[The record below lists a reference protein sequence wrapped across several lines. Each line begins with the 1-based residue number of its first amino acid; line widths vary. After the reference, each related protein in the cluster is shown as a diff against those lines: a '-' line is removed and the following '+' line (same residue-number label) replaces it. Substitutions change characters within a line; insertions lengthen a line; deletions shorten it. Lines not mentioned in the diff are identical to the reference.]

1 MINSVSSVSDV
12 SMSGYGVNDVI
23 SRLTSDEYSTVRS
36 VLSNYD
42 SSNLSNQ
49 DAVEITQAFDEA
61 NIEPSRQLNN
71 FMDSLGFD
79 AQQIGQLAS
88 VLPQNIQASNPSNS
102 LDEFKKE
109 EEALTIALKDLLLE
123 NNDNNETPSFS
134 KEQVEDFAS
143 KIAAL
148 KDDTKESVKQM
159 IENLSSQS
167 SSLTQTQT
175 QNIVQ
180 NSLSQVLSDSNN
192 YNSFSIYA

>member
-1 MINSVSSVSDV
+1 MINSVSSVSNL
-12 SMSGYGVNDVI
+12 SMPSYGVNDVI
-23 SRLTSDEYSTVRS
+23 SGLTSDEYSTVRS

-61 NIEPSRQLNN
+61 NIQPSRQLNN

-88 VLPQNIQASNPSNS
+88 VLPQSVQASNQSNS

-109 EEALTIALKDLLLE
+109 EEALNIALKDLLLE
-123 NNDNNETPSFS
+123 NDDNNETPSFS

-148 KDDTKESVKQM
+148 KDDTKDSVKQM

>member
-1 MINSVSSVSDV
+1 MPS
-12 SMSGYGVNDVI
+12 YGVNDVI
-23 SRLTSDEYSTVRS
+23 SGLTSDEYSTVRS

-61 NIEPSRQLNN
+61 NIQPSRQLNN

-88 VLPQNIQASNPSNS
+88 VLPQSVQASNQSNS

-109 EEALTIALKDLLLE
+109 EEALNIALKDLLLE
-123 NNDNNETPSFS
+123 NDDNNETPSFS

-148 KDDTKESVKQM
+148 KDDTKDSVKQM